1 MMATPLEI
9 LKQKQSEAIERLA
22 AKVSDSTIKV
32 NVGMATCEIAAGS
45 RNVMA
50 VFRDAIDS
58 GEIEGVV
65 LSQKGCAGRCYLEPT
80 VEIFIPGKTPYKY
93 GKVDAER
100 AKEIIQRHLKNGE
113 VIQEWLI

>member
-1 MMATPLEI
+1 MATPLEI
-9 LKQKQSEAIERLA
+9 IEKKKNEAIERLG
-22 AKVSDSTIKV
+22 AKVSQSTTKI

-45 RNVMA
+45 RNAMA

-58 GEIEGVV
+58 GDIEGVV
-65 LSQKGCAGRCYLEPT
+65 LGQKGCAGRCYLEPT
-80 VEIFIPGKTPYKY
+80 VEIFVPGETPYKY

-100 AKEIIQRHLKNGE
+100 AKEILQRHLKNGE

>member
-1 MMATPLEI
+1 MATPLEI
-9 LKQKQSEAIERLA
+9 IEQKKTDAIERLDA
-22 AKVSDSTIKV
+22 TVSESTIKV

-58 GEIEGVV
+58 GEVSGIALG
-65 LSQKGCAGRCYLEPT
+65 QKGCAGRCYLEPT
-80 VEIFIPGKTPYKY
+80 VEVFIPGETPYKY

-100 AKEIIQRHLKNGE
+100 AKEILQRHLKNGE